1 MRNRAG
7 DNKFGF
13 DLTHAH
19 RLNSR
24 AVLTWPS
31 RSIVSRAGSGNKWKS
46 SPRLH

>member
-24 AVLTWPS
+24 AFLPTVTIYS
-31 RSIVSRAGSGNKWKS
+31 FAR
-46 SPRLH
+46 RLRKQVEVVTALA